1 MLTYPHHLTTDLPE
15 LPVPSLQES
24 MERFRIASAAVYGA
38 AGEADVNQA
47 IADFV
52 MGPAP
57 ALQETLEE
65 YAAAMAESGSSWMA
79 EHQLEQAL
87 ANREPLQLTTNATY
101 QLDVPTTTTG
111 TDRVV
116 ELLQRI
122 GSVHIDQATRD
133 TEQEYDAT
141 GRRVSMDPWAAV
153 NGGIRTPALN
163 QDVWMRAGTGATY
176 RSVGLLYFG
185 RMWEVP
191 VTGSEGKLLSPD
203 QLRASV
209 EYVLSQTQPPEQNFA
224 SISALGS
231 DVLAAD
237 RPWEHADN
245 RAMYTRL
252 TNMLFTLT
260 LDPHAEDP
268 DEALQRWCVLPGYA
282 WVYKPISYIMGLD
295 SNVLAAHVEHSVIH
309 PGTLATAVTRM
320 QHVTPDQLDTQHD
333 TSVERAH
340 ELVWQNASYDLSGYI
355 QRAIGVGT
363 QRVVVRRD
371 DHLPF
376 EISADLRAQ
385 LVLMI
390 AQQLTYGQIR
400 AHAQFADMRHYRA
413 GRSETIRPVTLEAVR
428 FVQNLVQD
436 QATEA
441 QFTATMKAHRE
452 LLQAAQDGKAFDSH
466 LEMLQHIGQ
475 ELGGANAEL
484 FTDYNAAR
492 QDFLT
497 SGSTDQAD
505 AVVRAVMPPSVGK
518 GFGVHSTT
526 VPEGTEFVVTW
537 HEDTP
542 QAEAFVGNLG
552 PAAELLCDFIAGLTP
567 IT

>member
-1 MLTYPHHLTTDLPE
+1 VLTYPHHLTTDLPE

-65 YAAAMAESGSSWMA
+65 YAAAMAAQGISWAA
-79 EHQLEQAL
+79 EHQLERAL
-87 ANREPLQLTTNATY
+87 TNRQPLQLTTNATF

-116 ELLQRI
+116 ELLQRLGAI
-122 GSVHIDQATRD
+122 HLQQARRD
-133 TEQEYDAT
+133 IEPEVDAH
-141 GRRVSMDPWAAV
+141 GGRVSMDPWASV
-153 NGGIRTPALN
+153 NGGIRSPEAG
-163 QDVWMRAGTGATY
+163 QDVWVRAGTGATY
-176 RSVGLLYFG
+176 RTVGLIYFG

-191 VTGSEGKLLSPD
+191 LTGSEGKLLNAD

-209 EYVLSQTQPPEQNFA
+209 EYVLSQTEPPEQNFV

-231 DVLAAD
+231 AVLAVD
-237 RPWEHADN
+237 PQWEQPKN
-245 RAMYTRL
+245 RAVYTRL

-268 DEALQRWCVLPGYA
+268 DEALQRWAFLPGYA
-282 WVYKPISYIMGLD
+282 WVYKPMSYIAGLN
-295 SNVLAAHVEHSVIH
+295 SGILAAHVEQSVMH
-309 PGTLATAVTRM
+309 AGTLATAVARM
-320 QHVTPDQLDTQHD
+320 QQVDVNQLETQQDTQ
-333 TSVERAH
+333 VGRAE
-340 ELVWQNASYDLSGYI
+340 ELTWQDSTYDLSGYI

-371 DHLPF
+371 EHIPF
-376 EISADLRAQ
+376 AISEDLRAQ
-385 LVLMI
+385 LVLML

-400 AHAQFADMRHYRA
+400 AHAQCCDMRHYRA

-441 QFTATMKAHRE
+441 QFTAALESHRGWIQATKA
-452 LLQAAQDGKAFDSH
+452 GKAFDSH
-466 LEMLQHIGQ
+466 LDMLQHIGR

-484 FTDYNAAR
+484 FTEHNAAR
-492 QDFLT
+492 QGFLAT
-497 SGSTDQAD
+497 VTTDNTDALIR
-505 AVVRAVMPPSVGK
+505 AVVPPSAQD
-518 GFGVHSTT
+518 GFGVHYTA

-537 HEDTP
+537 DDHTP
-542 QAEAFVGNLG
+542 QAEDFVHYLSA
-552 PAAELLCDFIAGLTP
+552 AAELLYDFIAGLAP